1 MKILILFNFFIS
13 SFMFGIIMVTQ
24 IINYPLFLEVNNEN
38 FSNYHYYYVRKISI
52 LVIPIMLAEFLI
64 SLALL
69 FFIDSYLSLVTL
81 IIIVLIF
88 LSTFFIQVPIH
99 NKIKS
104 GSDFYLFRKLINT
117 NWISTLLWFTKCLI
131 SLNIIV

>member
-1 MKILILFNFFIS
+1 
-13 SFMFGIIMVTQ
+13 MVTQ

-81 IIIVLIF
+81 IIIALII

-117 NWISTLLWFTKCLI
+117 NWIRTLLWFAKCLI
-131 SLNIIV
+131 ASYLI